1 MNTYQIHVDTSSLLN
16 ISGSNTSPVVSKINS
31 NPFQCSI
38 LLGNRHRAFR
48 SARLL
53 NAQLPVGFYNIRAP
67 YNTLTLGSTPYTIPP
82 NNYTLPSLIT
92 AVNAAVGSTPFSVP
106 SYSNAIVAYTAS
118 SSSYYMTVGSTF
130 GIAQI
135 LGFSSGQTLNAATIY
150 SQNPAFVNF
159 DTYISV
165 FIENIGSSSLEPSQI
180 TYKIPTYPISS
191 NVIYFN
197 EASNFIQDVKV
208 TDRNARVDRL
218 NITVLDR
225 FGNILNNNG
234 LDWSFSLQVESDT

>member
-1 MNTYQIHVDTSSLLN
+1 MNTYQIHVDTGSRLN
-16 ISGSNTSPVVSKINS
+16 ISGANTSPVVSKINS

-53 NAQLPVGFYNIRAP
+53 NAQIPVGFYNIRAP
-67 YNTLTLGSTPYTIPP
+67 YNTLTLGSTLYTVPP
-82 NNYTLPSLIT
+82 NNYTLPSLISYLAT
-92 AVNAAVGSTPFSVP
+92 NVSSGFSVP

-135 LGFSSGQTLNAATIY
+135 LGFSSGQTLNASTIY
-150 SQNPAFVNF
+150 SQNPGFVNF
-159 DTYISV
+159 DTYISI

-180 TYKIPTYPISS
+180 TYKIPTYPNSS

-197 EASNFIQDVKV
+197 EASNFIQDVQV

-225 FGNILNNNG
+225 FGNIMNNNG
-234 LDWSFSLQVESDT
+234 LDWSFSLQVDSDT